1 MYPLAIL
8 IAFFSGAWPYIKLL
22 SMLWSWVAPP
32 AWLSI
37 GSRETVLI
45 TLDALGK
52 WSLVDFFVMV
62 LMLCAFYFNLVVFP
76 GALEV
81 DVTVKPKWGFF
92 SFLLATMISLGLG
105 HCILAC
111 HRLIVEPKVLQLSD
125 EEEKL
130 ALETISSHVY
140 EVTLPLSNPSEDED
154 EEEEEDEDEE
164 EVEAEEQ
171 PSAAIRDESSSNNPL
186 VVSSAAEEG
195 KESTVVLAPAPSSLS
210 LSLAIHRRRNLSRE
224 RKAKRE
230 EQRLERQRAALI
242 PKKMHVRATRLG
254 QVVAV
259 IVVLLEAFCLI
270 AGTFLLTMGFEFK
283 GLTGAMLKD
292 QSKVDYS
299 FVTVGD
305 VLPVHSGIPNDFAI
319 RWLQASYFLFGLAMP
334 LSLLMA
340 LLVLLVVPL
349 SLKRQRQ
356 LHVLAE
362 VSLIII
368 YLIITVYSLVIVC

>member
-8 IAFFSGAWPYIKLL
+8 IAFFSGAWPYIKLMA
-22 SMLWSWVAPP
+22 MLWSWVAPP

-76 GALEV
+76 DALEV

-130 ALETISSHVY
+130 AMETLASHVF
-140 EVTLPLSNPSEDED
+140 EVDLPLSSNLLLMDEGEEEPEDD
-154 EEEEEDEDEE
+154 EEDDDMEEEADD
-164 EVEAEEQ
+164 AEQ
-171 PSAAIRDESSSNNPL
+171 VADESKAAA
-186 VVSSAAEEG
+186 SASATSQDM
-195 KESTVVLAPAPSSLS
+195 STGLFSR
-210 LSLAIHRRRNLSRE
+210 AIHRRHVLSRE
-224 RKAKRE
+224 QKAKRHE
-230 EQRLERQRAALI
+230 LWLQRQSEAMI

-254 QVVAV
+254 QIITV

-299 FVTVGD
+299 FVMVGN
-305 VLPVHSGIPNDFAI
+305 VLPEHSGIPSDFAI

-334 LSLLMA
+334 LSLLLT

-349 SLKRQRQ
+349 SLKQQRQ

-362 VSLIII
+362 VTRTISAYRLCVLI
-368 YLIITVYSLVIVC
+368 LCL